1 MAPPATYKQICASF
15 QHTNNRVDFK
25 GRYNVLNF
33 TITLHHL
40 NWLQIWSPGG
50 ATCNSCK
57 LALISTLQS
66 ALLEFPHCLELPSWH
81 YQLVLTWYLHQVSS
95 SVKSQQ
101 RHSLTHSRTSGSNYR
116 TPGLPGSDKN
126 LKDNAL

>member
-1 MAPPATYKQICASF
+1 MYTWSVLPSLGTTWVGCKFGHKMAPPATYKQICASF

-57 LALISTLQS
+57 LALITTLQS

-81 YQLVLTWYLHQVSS
+81 SVSIELVSS
-95 SVKSQQ
+95 SARVTSVKSNQ
-101 RHSLTHSRTSGSNYR
+101 RLLT
-116 TPGLPGSDKN
+116 
-126 LKDNAL
+126 